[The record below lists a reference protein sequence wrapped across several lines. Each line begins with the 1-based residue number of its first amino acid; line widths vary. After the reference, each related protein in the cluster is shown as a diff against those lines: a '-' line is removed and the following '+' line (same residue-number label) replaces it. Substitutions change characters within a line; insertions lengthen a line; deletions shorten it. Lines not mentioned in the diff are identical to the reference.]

1 MLDDITI
8 LYYTAGVLPDHVAAK
23 VRAHLFSIVRGLPII
38 SVSQKPLDFG
48 RNICVGDIGQSYY
61 NCYKQILIGAK
72 VAQTDFVICAE
83 DDTLYPPE
91 HFLHRP
97 ATNAFC
103 YNKNM
108 FYLEDEKFWHKWQTG
123 MFACIAP
130 AKLLIEN
137 LEARFA
143 AAPVEPMPRS
153 AQKYYWHEPGKTD
166 GTPAEY
172 FETKIPI
179 ITFNYFAGLGGKAK
193 STVHRPMVKKGL
205 ESWGTAHDLKKEFW
219 NE

>member
-8 LYYTAGVLPDHVAAK
+8 LYYTAGVLPDYVAAK

-48 RNICVGDIGQSYY
+48 HNICVGDIGQSYY

-72 VAQTDFVICAE
+72 AAQTDFVICAE
-83 DDTLYPPE
+83 DDTLYTPE

-97 ATNAFC
+97 ASNAFC

-123 MFACIAP
+123 MFAFSHTTAMRTS
-130 AKLLIEN
+130 AYKKHFYLLIATGADTA
-137 LEARFA
+137 LAGSGA
-143 AAPVEPMPRS
+143 A
-153 AQKYYWHEPGKTD
+153 
-166 GTPAEY
+166 
-172 FETKIPI
+172 
-179 ITFNYFAGLGGKAK
+179 
-193 STVHRPMVKKGL
+193 
-205 ESWGTAHDLKKEFW
+205 
-219 NE
+219 